1 MQSVQRKFGRLL
13 GRSPGDN
20 AKVSVLL
27 NDYEDAD
34 RILAKLIESAKS
46 WQESWF
52 TLVNSQL
59 EIANVYA
66 SLYDPIVGAS
76 DGHGR
81 QTAITPELQL
91 HRTFALKDVYSDLR
105 TELTEDIASIEP
117 RVIQPAN
124 NARQSIAPIRKTIKK
139 REDKRL
145 DVEKTQDKVH
155 KLHRKATR
163 TPKEDAQL
171 AKAEDDL
178 ASLTEEF
185 EIADHHLRETL
196 PPIIQAT
203 FSLVP
208 PLLATHIVI
217 QNRLLGLYYTVLHG
231 YCEENDFP
239 SPAPPM
245 DEVIAVW
252 ANSFEAGKRDVESI
266 SIIARGRGIREPL
279 NLSNDGAPLGRQL
292 SAPPPEP
299 GMRRASSGLIPSAN
313 GGRPRIASSNSAART
328 PSPQP
333 SPNIGPRPD
342 VKNPNY
348 GGLLK
353 PTDFTTASD
362 LGRSSGQVSPSQL
375 RQSSAGD
382 YFAGRNPPSPASTV
396 ASNFSQTSI
405 AAKKKPPPPPPPK
418 RIGSSKP
425 EEYVIAQYDFTG
437 QGAGDLSFRE
447 GDRIKIVKK
456 TQTDQDWWTGELA
469 GVKGSFP
476 ANYCKP
482 A

>member
-1 MQSVQRKFGRLL
+1 MLQ
-13 GRSPGDN
+13 
-20 AKVSVLL
+20 
-27 NDYEDAD
+27 
-34 RILAKLIESAKS
+34 LIESAKS

-81 QTAITPELQL
+81 QTAITPDLQL

-105 TELTEDIASIEP
+105 TELTEDITSIES
-117 RVIQPAN
+117 RIIQPAN

-139 REDKRL
+139 REDKRF

-178 ASLTEEF
+178 ASLSEVRDNAKWNDCWIVSNTCHQEF

-208 PLLATHIVI
+208 PLLAAHIVI

-245 DEVIAVW
+245 DEVISVW
-252 ANSFEAGKRDVESI
+252 ANAFEAGKRDVESI

-292 SAPPPEP
+292 SAPPPDA
-299 GMRRASSGLIPSAN
+299 GGRRASSGLIPSAN
-313 GGRPRIASSNSAART
+313 GGRPRITSSNSTART

-342 VKNPNY
+342 VKSPSY

-375 RQSSAGD
+375 RQTSAGD
-382 YFAGRNPPSPASTV
+382 YFASRNPPSPASTI

-418 RIGSSKP
+418 RIGSGKP
-425 EEYVIAQYDFTG
+425 EEYVIAQYDFAG

-447 GDRIKIVKK
+447 GDRIKIIKK

>member
-13 GRSPGDN
+13 GRNPGDN

-105 TELTEDIASIEP
+105 TELTDDITSIES
-117 RVIQPAN
+117 RIIQPAN

-208 PLLATHIVI
+208 PLLAAHIVI

-313 GGRPRIASSNSAART
+313 GGRPRIASSNSAVRT

-362 LGRSSGQVSPSQL
+362 LGRSSGQISPSQL
-375 RQSSAGD
+375 RQNSAGD
-382 YFAGRNPPSPASTV
+382 YFAGRNPPSPASTI

-425 EEYVIAQYDFTG
+425 DEYVIAQYDFTG

>member
-13 GRSPGDN
+13 SKNPGDN
-20 AKVSVLL
+20 AKVSGFQ
-27 NDYEDAD
+27 
-34 RILAKLIESAKS
+34 LIESAKS

-81 QTAITPELQL
+81 QTAITPDLQL
-91 HRTFALKDVYSDLR
+91 HRTFALKDIYSDLR
-105 TELTEDIASIEP
+105 TELTEDITSIES
-117 RVIQPAN
+117 RIIAPAN
-124 NARQSIAPIRKTIKK
+124 NARQNIAPIRKTIKK
-139 REDKRL
+139 REDKRF

-178 ASLTEEF
+178 TTLSEEF

-208 PLLATHIVI
+208 PLLAAHIVI

-231 YCEENDFP
+231 FCEENGFP

-245 DEVIAVW
+245 DDVIAAW
-252 ANSFEAGKRDVESI
+252 AQAFEPAKRDVELI
-266 SIIARGRGIREPL
+266 SMIARGRGIREPL

-299 GMRRASSGLIPSAN
+299 GMRRASSSLIPSAN
-313 GGRPRIASSNSAART
+313 GGRPRITSSNSTAPVTSPT

-333 SPNIGPRPD
+333 SPNFGPRPD
-342 VKNPNY
+342 VKNSNY

-375 RQSSAGD
+375 RQTSAGD
-382 YFAGRNPPSPASTV
+382 YFGSRNPPSPASTI

-425 EEYVIAQYDFTG
+425 EEYVIAQYDFAG

-447 GDRIKIVKK
+447 GDRIKIIKK
-456 TQTDQDWWTGELA
+456 TQTDQDWWTGEL
-469 GVKGSFP
+469 GGRKGSFP

>member
-13 GRSPGDN
+13 GRNPGDN

-34 RILAKLIESAKS
+34 L
-46 WQESWF
+46 
-52 TLVNSQL
+52 NSQL

-91 HRTFALKDVYSDLR
+91 HRTFALKGVYSDLR
-105 TELTEDIASIEP
+105 TELTEDITSIES
-117 RVIQPAN
+117 RIIQPAN

-145 DVEKTQDKVH
+145 DVEKTQEKVH
-155 KLHRKATR
+155 KLHRKAPR
-163 TPKEDAQL
+163 TPKDDAQL

-208 PLLATHIVI
+208 PLLAAHIVI

-252 ANSFEAGKRDVESI
+252 ADSFEAGKRDVESI

-292 SAPPPEP
+292 SAPTPEP
-299 GMRRASSGLIPSAN
+299 GMRRASTGLIPSAN

-342 VKNPNY
+342 VKNANY

-375 RQSSAGD
+375 RQNSAGD
-382 YFAGRNPPSPASTV
+382 YFAGRNPPSPASTI

-405 AAKKKPPPPPPPK
+405 AAKKKPPPPPPK

-469 GVKGSFP
+469 GVKGTFP